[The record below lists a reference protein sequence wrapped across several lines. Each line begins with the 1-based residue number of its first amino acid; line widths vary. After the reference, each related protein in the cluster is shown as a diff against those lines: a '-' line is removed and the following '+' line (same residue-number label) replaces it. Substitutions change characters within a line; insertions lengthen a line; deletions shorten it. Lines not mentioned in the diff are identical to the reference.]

1 MTLPALPSLAGAEWL
16 QAPATR
22 ALLAVLDGDGET
34 ARVIGGAVRN
44 TLLGEAV
51 HEVDVA
57 TTAVPQTVMARTR
70 AAGFKTIPTGVE
82 HGTVTVVVDK
92 IPFEVTTLRE
102 DVETYG
108 RHAQVRFGR
117 DWVADAHRR
126 DFTMNT
132 LSVDRAGTLFDP
144 VGGYPDIRA
153 RRVRFVGDADM
164 RVREDY
170 LRILR
175 FFRFHAHYGEGA
187 PDAAG
192 TRAAIRGRDGLRRL
206 SAERV
211 AQEMRRL
218 VVARHAADTLA
229 RMSDAGLVES
239 VFAGIVYPQRLARL
253 ARIEADRGLAPSPAL
268 RLAAAGCAVVED
280 VERIAA
286 RLKLSNAEAKE
297 MRLAVGAA
305 HRFPVEPGLP
315 ARALYY
321 RLGRTAYRSGA
332 LIAFAREG
340 GAVDASPWPALF
352 DLADAS
358 DPPVFPLGGK
368 SLVKLGLRPGPAL
381 GAELARLEAL
391 WIDSGFSLDRKSLLR
406 LAEVPP
412 ETG

>member
-1 MTLPALPSLAGAEWL
+1 MTLPALPSLAEANWL

-22 ALLAVLDGDGET
+22 TLLALLDADGEE

-51 HEVDVA
+51 REVDVA
-57 TTAVPQTVMARTR
+57 TTALPETVMARTR

-92 IPFEVTTLRE
+92 TPFEVTTLRE
-102 DVETYG
+102 DVETFG

-117 DWVADAHRR
+117 DWLADAHRR

-132 LSVDRAGTLFDP
+132 LSVDRTGTLFDP

-187 PDAAG
+187 PDADG
-192 TRAAIRGRDGLRRL
+192 MRAAIRGREGLQRL
-206 SAERV
+206 SAERI

-218 VVARHAADTLA
+218 VVARHAAGTLA
-229 RMSDAGLVES
+229 VMSEAGLVES
-239 VFAGIVYPQRLARL
+239 VFAGIAYPERLARL
-253 ARIEADRGLAPSPAL
+253 ARIEAHRGLAPSPAL
-268 RLAAAGCAVVED
+268 GLAAAGCVIAED
-280 VERIAA
+280 VERIAG

-297 MRLAVGAA
+297 MRLAVDAA
-305 HRFPVEPGLP
+305 RQFPVEPGLP
-315 ARALYY
+315 ARKLYY
-321 RLGRTAYRSGA
+321 RLGRTAFRGGA
-332 LIAFAREG
+332 LLGFAQNG
-340 GAVDASPWPALF
+340 GAPDGPPWPALL

-368 SLVKLGLRPGPAL
+368 SLMKLGFPPGP
-381 GAELARLEAL
+381 GIGVELARLEAL
-391 WIDSGFSLDRKSLLR
+391 WVDSGFSLDRKSLLR
-406 LAEVPP
+406 LAEIPP
-412 ETG
+412 NHG